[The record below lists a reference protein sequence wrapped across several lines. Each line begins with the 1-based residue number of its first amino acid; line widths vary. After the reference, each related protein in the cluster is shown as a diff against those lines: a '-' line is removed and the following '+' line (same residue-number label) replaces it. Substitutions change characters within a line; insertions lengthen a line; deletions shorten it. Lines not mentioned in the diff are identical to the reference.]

1 METLKIVMVT
11 WFC

>member
-1 METLKIVMVT
+1 METLKIVMIT